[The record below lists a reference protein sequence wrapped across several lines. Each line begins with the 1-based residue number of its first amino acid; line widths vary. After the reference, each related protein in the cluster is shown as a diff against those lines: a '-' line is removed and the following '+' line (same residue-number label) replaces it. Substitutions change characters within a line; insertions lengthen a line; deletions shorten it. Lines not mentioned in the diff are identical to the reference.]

1 MRAQAFPGENAQTV
15 PHPSEVASH
24 IMRLVDPALT
34 ETGKIYRFKTCS
46 FVSHRLP
53 E

>member
-1 MRAQAFPGENAQTV
+1 
-15 PHPSEVASH
+15 
-24 IMRLVDPALT
+24 MRLVDPALT
-34 ETGKIYRFKTCS
+34 ETGKIYRFKTGS